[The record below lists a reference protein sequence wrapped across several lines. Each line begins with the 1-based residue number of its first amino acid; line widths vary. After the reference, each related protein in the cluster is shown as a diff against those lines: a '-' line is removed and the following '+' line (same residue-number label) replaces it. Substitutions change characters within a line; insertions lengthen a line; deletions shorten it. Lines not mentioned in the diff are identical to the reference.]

1 MAILILV
8 QIYKGRRRPSRSLL
22 QYLLCLEDSCRISLL
37 GLQDAATLVEDLSD
51 ATESKFP
58 GMEQD
63 LGGWFE
69 KSKDDIRYLQ
79 GELRTAHQRIL
90 DVRAMVRYNNATL
103 IRSIEHD

>member
-1 MAILILV
+1 MGRLIFV
-8 QIYKGRRRPSRSLL
+8 QIYEGRRHPSRSRL

-37 GLQDAATLVEDLSD
+37 GLRDAATLIEDLSD

-63 LGGWFE
+63 LRGWFE

-79 GELRTAHQRIL
+79 GELKTAHQRIL
-90 DVRAMVRYNNATL
+90 DVRAMVRRNDATL
-103 IRSIEHD
+103 IQSIEHD